1 MSRQPPDEPVVGE
14 SAYILFLV
22 RRSLEDRFGEMSEA
36 HRLHIHLPVRDE
48 CAVLLDII
56 DIIIYIYIH
65 VAIWNM
71 FVD

>member
-56 DIIIYIYIH
+56 DIIIYIY
-65 VAIWNM
+65 M
-71 FVD
+71 